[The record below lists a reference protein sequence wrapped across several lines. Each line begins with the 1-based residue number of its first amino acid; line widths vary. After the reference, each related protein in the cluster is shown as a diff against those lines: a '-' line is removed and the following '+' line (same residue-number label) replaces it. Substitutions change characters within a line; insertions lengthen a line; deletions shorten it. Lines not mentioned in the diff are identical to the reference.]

1 MNTKAT
7 IIKEN
12 VTAERRK
19 EIWEMG
25 KTQKFVQPTIYII
38 KPTEPTLSIHGTDPL
53 SKYINESEVP
63 TGTSIIRIDA
73 NKNSGVVYT
82 DSNTVL
88 VRIFGSIFDIL
99 SARREFVNVAIQTLD
114 KYGIKAKLSSHRPG
128 ANDLVVEVDGKEKK
142 FSGSYTE
149 LSQSYFSFF
158 ITLDFNSEVVKNLY
172 RLDTDKFSAR
182 GNILSISDAVCGLR
196 EVKSDID
203 ESIVDEIVK
212 SLISKLNYTNP
223 N

>member
-25 KTQKFVQPTIYII
+25 KTQKFAQPTIYII

-128 ANDLVVEVDGKEKK
+128 SNDLVVEVDGKEKK

-158 ITLDFNSEVVKNLY
+158 ITLDFNSEVVKDLY